1 MRMGR
6 PRTGGLGVYDDENE
20 SAGPPGRKPYN
31 ARFRENLRMSSW
43 FDFGSLQRFGSW
55 FRGELFTVTSS
66 SFGLALSALV
76 LSLLAGASAPL
87 QAQDRYTAFGDSITE
102 GAGFDGDCTADCGYP
117 RRVRNRL
124 SSLGVNVPV
133 NNWGLGGERTPEG
146 LTRLEEVFD
155 EINAN
160 AGEAVLLMEGTN
172 DISRPDLIDPETT
185 LFNLR
190 EMGRLASQRGVETIH
205 ATLIPRYPD
214 ATVDADN
221 VLNSQM
227 ARDIRDLAFSEGRR
241 LVDPYTDFSAEFDL
255 FNTYYSQPDFF
266 DPVGH
271 PNSIGFGLLAQT
283 FVDMLTEVDT
293 VAPGLGF
300 SEPANGDE
308 GISALARIRVRVY
321 DFGDGI
327 NPSTA
332 RMTVNGA
339 PVAIDVSVGGEN
351 WLDIVHRPLT
361 PLPDFVRVAV
371 EVSDLAPVPNTLSTR
386 VADFNVT
393 NQGQDLCE
401 PDDNTLCIDRLPG
414 DRRFRVTMT
423 WSTAVNGGQ
432 SGVATVTPLAD
443 LGFANGGLLS
453 FFPGTPEAL
462 VKVLDA
468 CDFNNRFWVFAAP
481 TTELGFELVIEDL
494 VAKALGASSSAYTYR
509 LVNTDGQTATAVSD
523 LSAFSTCNFN

>member
-1 MRMGR
+1 MSAMFGFESMF
-6 PRTGGLGVYDDENE
+6 GFELGCCRSYQRCGVWQLFGA
-20 SAGPPGRKPYN
+20 AGVSK
-31 ARFRENLRMSSW
+31 AMSSL
-43 FDFGSLQRFGSW
+43 GL
-55 FRGELFTVTSS
+55 VI
-66 SFGLALSALV
+66 LALLLVNTPSA
-76 LSLLAGASAPL
+76 

-102 GAGFDGDCTADCGYP
+102 GTGFDGECTMDCGYP

-124 SSLGVNVPV
+124 ASLGINVPV

-146 LTRLEEVFD
+146 LTRLEEVLI

-172 DISRPDLIDPETT
+172 DITRPDLIDPETT
-185 LFNLR
+185 LFNLQ
-190 EMGRLASQRGVETIH
+190 EMGRLAAQRGVETIH
-205 ATLIPRYPD
+205 ATLIPRFPD

-221 VLNSQM
+221 VLNAQM
-227 ARDIRDLAFSEGRR
+227 ARDIRDLAFSEERR
-241 LVDPYTDFSAEFDL
+241 LVDPFISFSGEPNL
-255 FNTYYSQPDFF
+255 FETYYAQPDFF

-283 FVDMLTEVDT
+283 FVDVLSDVDT
-293 VAPGLGF
+293 VSPGLGF

-327 NPSTA
+327 NPATA
-332 RMTVNGA
+332 RMTLNGA
-339 PVAIDVSVGGEN
+339 PVAVDVSVGGEN

-386 VADFNVT
+386 VADFSVT
-393 NQGQDLCE
+393 NTGQDLCV
-401 PDDNTLCIDRLPG
+401 PDENTLCIDRLPG
-414 DRRFRVTMT
+414 DQRFRITMT

-432 SGVATVTPLAD
+432 SGVATVTPLSD
-443 LGFANGGLLS
+443 LGFNNAGLLS
-453 FFPGTPEAL
+453 FFPGTPEVL
-462 VKVLDA
+462 IKVLDA

-494 VAKALGASSSAYTYR
+494 VAKALGASSSTYTYR
-509 LVNTDGQTATAVSD
+509 LTNTDSQTATAVSD
-523 LSAFSTCNFN
+523 LSAFTTCNFN